1 MKRLFTLVLLVLML
15 AILVPGCG
23 GGVETYT
30 DSGQAITV
38 KVGQEF
44 IIALGSNLTTGYGW
58 QESYDPVMLKLV
70 EKKYV
75 PDETEEELVGA
86 GGVEYFRFRA
96 LKPGSTRITLDYQR
110 PWEGVSAEQKVFAVN
125 IK

>member
-1 MKRLFTLVLLVLML
+1 MKRLVTLASLVVIL
-15 AILVPGCG
+15 AILVPACG
-23 GGVETYT
+23 GSVETYT

-44 IIALGSNLTTGYGW
+44 VIALGSNLTTGYSW
-58 QESYDPVMLKLV
+58 QESYDTLMLKLV

-75 PDETEEELVGA
+75 SDETEEELVGA

-96 LKPGSTRITLDYQR
+96 LKQGNTQITLDYQR
-110 PWEGVSAEQKVFAVN
+110 PWEGTSEDQKVFTVN